1 MMPIESER
9 RTYHIANAAAVV
21 AALYTFFGMVK
32 RYNRPSIMLWRRALP
47 VALLACALEGCGAAP
62 SFSLVGAYFPVWLA
76 SAVIGGLAA
85 LIARQVFV
93 ATGLSTE
100 LPFQLFVCA
109 AIGTLVGILLWLLWV
124 GG

>member
-1 MMPIESER
+1 MPTVRER
-9 RTYHIANAAAVV
+9 LSYCVANVAAAW
-21 AALYTFFGMVK
+21 AALYTLFGMPG
-32 RYNRPSIMLWRRALP
+32 RRWPSRIVWCRALS
-47 VALLACALEGCGAAP
+47 VALLSCALEGCGAAP

-85 LIARQVFV
+85 LIARLVFV
-93 ATGLSTE
+93 VTGLSTE

-109 AIGTLVGILLWLLWV
+109 AIGTLVGILVWLLWV

>member
-1 MMPIESER
+1 
-9 RTYHIANAAAVV
+9 
-21 AALYTFFGMVK
+21 
-32 RYNRPSIMLWRRALP
+32 LP
-47 VALLACALEGCGAAP
+47 VVLLAFALEGCGAAP
-62 SFSLVGAYFPVWLA
+62 SFSVVGAYFPVWLA

-85 LIARQVFV
+85 LIARLVFV

-109 AIGTLVGILLWLLWV
+109 AIGILVGILVWLLWV

>member
-1 MMPIESER
+1 MPTGYQRI
-9 RTYHIANAAAVV
+9 TYCIANVAAVLV
-21 AALYTFFGMVK
+21 ALCTLFNVAG
-32 RYNRPSIMLWRRALP
+32 RYNRPSRIIWCRALP
-47 VALLACALEGCGAAP
+47 VALLACALEGCGADP

-85 LIARQVFV
+85 LIARLVFV